1 MCKRRKYCASNK
13 PFPVETR
20 FIASQFQNKIKKNM
34 NIYIIGIGLIGGS
47 MALDIKSI
55 YDDAKVFGIDANEK
69 HLDEAIHLGLIDEK
83 ASENDLINADLIIV
97 SVPVDVGLVI
107 LPNILDKIGEQTLV
121 FDVGSTKLPICDAI
135 QNHPKRR
142 NFLACH
148 PIAGTEFSGPKAALK
163 GLFEG
168 KTNIICEV
176 EKTTFKLQETA
187 MDLFK
192 KLGMR
197 IRYMDPKSHDK
208 HIAYVSHLS
217 HISSFMLGKT
227 VIEKEKDEQDI
238 FDMAGSG
245 FESTVRLAKSSPAM
259 WTPIFKQNKKQ
270 VVKSLEEYIQNLT
283 HFKELLEND
292 NYDEV
297 FNEMQNTNRIKEIL
311 K

>member
-1 MCKRRKYCASNK
+1 
-13 PFPVETR
+13 
-20 FIASQFQNKIKKNM
+20 M
-34 NIYIIGIGLIGGS
+34 NIYIIGTGLIGGS

-55 YDDAKVFGIDANEK
+55 YDDATIFGIDANEK
-69 HLDEAIHLGLIDEK
+69 HLKEALNLGIIDQK
-83 ASENDLINADLIIV
+83 ATENELINADLVIV
-97 SVPVDVGLVI
+97 AVPVDVALVI
-107 LPNILDKIGEQTLV
+107 LPEILNKIGEQTLV
-121 FDVGSTKLPICDAI
+121 FDVGSTKNPICEVI
-135 QNHPKRR
+135 ENHPKRR
-142 NFLACH
+142 NFMACH
-148 PIAGTEFSGPKAALK
+148 PIAGTEFSGPKAAIK
-163 GLFEG
+163 GLYES

-176 EKTTFKLQETA
+176 EKTTFKLQEKA

-270 VVKSLEEYIQNLT
+270 VIKSLEEYIENLSN
-283 HFKELLEND
+283 FKKLLEED
-292 NYDEV
+292 NYEAV
-297 FNEMQNTNRIKEIL
+297 YNEMQNTNRIKEIL

>member
-1 MCKRRKYCASNK
+1 MKV
-13 PFPVETR
+13 F
-20 FIASQFQNKIKKNM
+20 
-34 NIYIIGIGLIGGS
+34 IIGTGLIGGS

-55 YDDAKVFGIDANEK
+55 YDAATVFGIDANEK
-69 HLDEAIHLGLIDEK
+69 HLEEAINLGIIDQK
-83 ASENDLINADLIIV
+83 ATENDLINADLVIV
-97 SVPVDVGLVI
+97 AVPVDVALVI
-107 LPNILDKIGEQTLV
+107 LPEILNKIGEQTLV
-121 FDVGSTKLPICDAI
+121 FDVGSTKNPICEAI
-135 QNHPKRR
+135 ENHPRRR
-142 NFLACH
+142 NFMACH
-148 PIAGTEFSGPKAALK
+148 PIAGTEFSGPKAAIK
-163 GLFEG
+163 GLYEG
-168 KTNIICEV
+168 KTNIICEI
-176 EKTTFKLQETA
+176 EKTTFKLQEKA

-270 VVKSLEEYIQNLT
+270 VVKSLEEYIQNLSN
-283 HFKELLEND
+283 FKDLLEND
-292 NYDEV
+292 NYEEV
-297 FNEMQNTNRIKEIL
+297 YNEMQNTNRIKEIL
-311 K
+311 NR